1 VGTDTTDRITSAPV
15 RSSLVRGWFARG
27 RAGASAW
34 RVSLN
39 HAPSFSRQQPRV
51 SWRQFFCRRRRRS
64 RLFTSAWPAARSPAD
79 LPLQLMLRMMMVMV
93 VSWLR
98 LSVCGA

>member
-1 VGTDTTDRITSAPV
+1 VGTGTTDRITSAPV

-27 RAGASAW
+27 RAGAW

-51 SWRQFFCRRRRRS
+51 SWRQFFCRRRRS
-64 RLFTSAWPAARSPAD
+64 RLFTSPWPAARSPAD

-98 LSVCGA
+98 LSVRGA

>member
-27 RAGASAW
+27 RAGAW

-51 SWRQFFCRRRRRS
+51 SWRQFF
-64 RLFTSAWPAARSPAD
+64 
-79 LPLQLMLRMMMVMV
+79 LPPPPPFSSFYLPVAGRPVP
-93 VSWLR
+93 
-98 LSVCGA
+98 G